1 MINSRALIIAGIL
14 FTGLIILAL
23 KLFTIQIAKHEYY
36 TRVAET
42 QQYKP
47 QIIKAERGLIKDV
60 NGEVLSYTFDD
71 VSFFVD
77 KRMMNQEKVD
87 SIASVFSKVIGKPKS
102 IYINL
107 IKDGN
112 KTVCLEKKVPMEQ
125 AIKLKKL
132 VIDGLTYQEDF
143 SRVYPYGSS
152 ASHVLGYVDKDGKGV
167 EGIEKLF
174 NDDLAG
180 ENGYYVFERDVLGR
194 ILSVDDNMSKAPQTG
209 NTVQLTINKNYQKI
223 LEEEIANG
231 IQKFG
236 GESAVGIIMNPN
248 TGEVLALANYPDF
261 DPANYNLFDANNRR
275 NRAITDTYEPGSTM
289 KAITMSILIDNNL
302 VNEAEV
308 INTENGAYKYKGVT
322 IYDSHKSTQLTVRQV
337 LEQSSNIG
345 MSKLIERV
353 DDNTLY
359 KYLRDFGFS
368 NKTLV
373 DLPSEAEGTMKL
385 PKNFTG
391 ISKAYM
397 SFGYEVA
404 VTPLQMIAAFSALIN
419 GGTLYQP
426 FITKSVTDHFG
437 NVISENKATRIRTVI
452 KKSTSD
458 EIKNMMIGVVEQG
471 SGTAAQLPDVLVGGK
486 TGTAQKLV
494 NNSYTSA
501 KHNSSF
507 IGFFPADNPKVVIY
521 VLINSP
527 VFGQYG
533 GLVAAPVFHDVAKR
547 MIESDINLVPNKKRI
562 ERQNNLMDQLIA
574 DMKNSAKSNSS
585 VSRSYLNIAE
595 KKTITSNRKFYDRST
610 MPDLSNQ
617 SMRDAI
623 AQLNEMGLQYKIV
636 GTGKVVWQSIQPG
649 LTFSKSDVCSLKCE
663 PIVKRIKQTVSE

>member
-1 MINSRALIIAGIL
+1 MINSRALVISGIL
-14 FTGLIILAL
+14 FAALLILLL

-47 QIIKAERGLIKDV
+47 QIVKAERGLIKDA

-77 KRMMNQEKVD
+77 KRMMNENKVD
-87 SIASVFSKVIGKPKS
+87 SIASVFSREIGKPKS
-102 IYINL
+102 YYINL

-112 KTVCLEKKVPMEQ
+112 KTVCLENKVPMEQ

-132 VIDGLTYQEDF
+132 VLDGLTYQEDF

-152 ASHVLGYVDKDGKGV
+152 ASHILGYVDKEGTGV

-174 NDDLAG
+174 NTDLTG
-180 ENGYYVFERDVLGR
+180 NDGYYVFERDVLGR
-194 ILSVDDNMSKAPQTG
+194 ILSTDDKMSKAPQTG
-209 NTVQLTINKNYQKI
+209 NTINLTISKNYQKI

-248 TGEVLALANYPDF
+248 SGEILALANFPDF

-289 KAITMSILIDNNL
+289 KAVTMSILLDNNL
-302 VNEAEV
+302 VNEGEV
-308 INTENGAYKYKGVT
+308 INTENGSYKYKSVP
-322 IYDSHKSTQLTVRQV
+322 ILDSHKFSVLTVREI

-353 DDNTLY
+353 GDDVFY
-359 KYLRDFGFS
+359 RYLRDFGFS

-385 PKNFTG
+385 PKNFSG
-391 ISKAYM
+391 ISKAFM

-404 VTPLQMIAAFSALIN
+404 VTPLQMVSAFCALVN
-419 GGTLYQP
+419 GGSLYQP
-426 FITKSVTDHFG
+426 YITKSVTDHYG
-437 NVISENKATRIRTVI
+437 NVVSENQPTKIRTVI
-452 KKSTSD
+452 KQSTSN
-458 EIKNMMIGVVEQG
+458 EIKNMLVGVVEQG

-486 TGTAQKLV
+486 TGTSQKLV

-507 IGFFPADNPKVVIY
+507 IGFFPAENPKIVIY

-527 VFGQYG
+527 SVGQYG
-533 GLVAAPVFHDVAKR
+533 GLVAAPVFHEIAKKI
-547 MIESDINLVPNKKRI
+547 IESDVSLVPNKKKI
-562 ERQNNLMDQLIA
+562 ERKNNLMNQLIA
-574 DMKNSAKSNSS
+574 DMKNSSKRNSS
-585 VSRSYLNIAE
+585 PSRSYLNVAE
-595 KKTITSNRKFYDRST
+595 KKTIVSNRKFLKRTT
-610 MPDLSNQ
+610 MPNLANQ

-623 AQLNEMGLQYKIV
+623 AQLNEMGLQYKVAGI
-636 GTGKVVWQSIQPG
+636 GKVVWQSIEPG
-649 LTFSKSDVCSLKCE
+649 ATFSASTVCSLKCE
-663 PIVKRIKQTVSE
+663 PNVKKVKQTISE